1 MRNSGTYLPSLFPPR
16 PARFEDE
23 DEEEEEDFPL
33 SSVPDFEALR
43 CGVDDGEALLGA
55 ASRFESGAEPPRLAE
70 GGAAV
75 LEPWGSVFLGSDTRL

>member
-1 MRNSGTYLPSLFPPR
+1 LRGEARQWALANSGAYLPSLFPPR

-23 DEEEEEDFPL
+23 DEEEEDFPL

-43 CGVDDGEALLGA
+43 CGVDDGEELLGA
-55 ASRFESGAEPPRLAE
+55 ASRLESGAEPPRLAE

-75 LEPWGSVFLGSDTRL
+75 LEP